1 MTSPA
6 RRTARYYDRLSHIY
20 DFLTS
25 GSEGQMTRRALNQL
39 AIRDGEKILE
49 IGFGTGK
56 AISHLI
62 MQSGGAGNVVGID
75 LSMGMCQRTKTTLL
89 RNSGLQ
95 CPALIQGDGC
105 YVPLKSTV
113 FDAIF
118 LSFTLELLSAE
129 NIVNC
134 LNECKRLLV
143 SDGRLG
149 LVCLLAEQTAS
160 IAEQIY
166 TRLHEKIPHLL
177 DCRPIPITTI
187 LVNAGYA
194 VNTMEKF
201 SLGGIP
207 IACVVAHAANS

>member
-1 MTSPA
+1 MPSSLH
-6 RRTARYYDRLSHIY
+6 RTARYYDRLSHIY
-20 DFLTS
+20 DFITT
-25 GSEGQMTRRALNQL
+25 GPEDRITRRAINQF

-62 MQSGGAGNVVGID
+62 MQSGHAENVVGID
-75 LSMGMCQRTKTTLL
+75 LSMGMCQRAKKKLI
-89 RNSGLQ
+89 RNSALE

-105 YVPLKSTV
+105 YVPLKPTV

-149 LVCLLAEQTAS
+149 LVCLLAEQPAS

-166 TRLHEKIPHLL
+166 TSLHEKIPYLL
-177 DCRPIPITTI
+177 DCRPIPITSI
-187 LVNAGYA
+187 LVHAGFS
-194 VNTMEKF
+194 VKTLEKF
-201 SLGGIP
+201 SPGGIP
-207 IACVVAHAANS
+207 IACIVAHAANS